1 MATPH
6 PPTHPTLIWI
16 FGAPPSL
23 DGLVW
28 EWMQLWMATSVI
40 FEIWLLQICKRQKM
54 SVKDWQATSIYRTV
68 LPYYSKSRI
77 LQRKSIRVSIIEQN
91 SKKETTLTNFL
102 EEISFLHRGPVAQN
116 YSRIHLI
123 TVNSWKGT
131 FRRINM
137 KNISCVHSV
146 DGCWV
151 FTQLDYHQSWF
162 RVEASA
168 HFMVWGVNPLFS
180 WISPHPYNF
189 PFRQNFWANII

>member
-1 MATPH
+1 MGWDTKIWELPKKNRSKLGFCPNRPYRLFKHIIFSWIFFEAPLSSSPWH
-6 PPTHPTLIWI
+6 PFNPIPLWQPPTPYPSHF

-77 LQRKSIRVSIIEQN
+77 LQRKLIRVSIIEQN

-123 TVNSWKGT
+123 TVNS
-131 FRRINM
+131 
-137 KNISCVHSV
+137 
-146 DGCWV
+146 
-151 FTQLDYHQSWF
+151 
-162 RVEASA
+162 
-168 HFMVWGVNPLFS
+168 
-180 WISPHPYNF
+180 
-189 PFRQNFWANII
+189 

>member
-1 MATPH
+1 
-6 PPTHPTLIWI
+6 
-16 FGAPPSL
+16 
-23 DGLVW
+23 
-28 EWMQLWMATSVI
+28 MQLWMATSVI

-131 FRRINM
+131 FRRIKM

-162 RVEASA
+162 HVEASA
-168 HFMVWGVNPLFS
+168 HFTVWGVNPLFHGYHHTLTTFLLDKTS
-180 WISPHPYNF
+180 EPASHNSQGILLQVFFHQGLSLL
-189 PFRQNFWANII
+189 QV